1 MKLYPLD
8 KKYKIIDNKKINL
21 EGFLFF
27 DQSIFE
33 VIFWVV
39 LIIAIFAVILFFVWF
54 IRRTSRARSRYE
66 KSTDDMEK
74 AKINILP
81 ESTPTIDAVADMEKI
96 NISDSLS
103 IIKDYY
109 NIKTNPYSGE
119 DNVPKKRVP
128 KSQVKPH
135 LDKILDY
142 IVTKLNYFRENYG
155 KELIEENYI
164 LETVLKFGTTSI
176 ELIIHYKAIAFTL
189 KDIYPG
195 DSVKKSEVDKLF
207 LGAADLLNSKELQE
221 VVRDNTKK

>member
-1 MKLYPLD
+1 M
-8 KKYKIIDNKKINL
+8 
-21 EGFLFF
+21 FF

-39 LIIAIFAVILFFVWF
+39 LIIAVFAVILFFVWF
-54 IRRTSRARSRYE
+54 IRRTSRARSKYE
-66 KSTDDMEK
+66 KSTDVMEK
-74 AKINILP
+74 TKIEIPP
-81 ESTPTIDAVADMEKI
+81 ESITPAEPIDDIEKI

-109 NIKTNPYSGE
+109 NFKTDPYSDE
-119 DNVPKKRVP
+119 DNITKKVIT
-128 KSQVKPH
+128 KAQVKPH
-135 LDKILDY
+135 LDKILDF
-142 IVTKLNYFRENYG
+142 IIKRINYFRENYG

-176 ELIIHYKAIAFTL
+176 ELIIHYKALAFTL
-189 KDIYPG
+189 KDIYPEKTE
-195 DSVKKSEVDKLF
+195 KKSEVDKLF